1 MDLVECFPEE
11 ISLLIINS
19 QIDDIFP
26 LLTLKTYFAT
36 MLEYLKIYFLQIWV
50 VDPAPLVVV
59 PPNQ

>member
-1 MDLVECFPEE
+1 MDLVEWFPEE

-50 VDPAPLVVV
+50 VDPAP
-59 PPNQ
+59 NQ